1 MSSAPSQQ
9 QLHKVLT
16 ELFKINELEDLCF
29 DLEIDDEAFPRD
41 DKPQFA
47 RELIKYCRNRG
58 SYDQLVAA
66 VCAARPNADIGAPAA
81 NERQPDPVALRTYC
95 QAIAQNLE
103 QRYKIETRFVSMR
116 VLDRVESSA
125 SVTYHPRSRE
135 YNDLSEILQDEHVPE
150 PVLVLLGLPGG
161 GKTTLLQRLQWQT
174 ATQTTIQTSEVLK
187 TSEVSRPTVSLFVS
201 LNTYQSDSPDPF
213 TWLEQQW
220 QQQLKR
226 YRLSLPPLG
235 HFLAHGQALL
245 LLDALNEMPHT
256 SGDDYRRQVARWRK
270 FLRDD
275 LPLGNR
281 AVFSCRSLDYSEVLN
296 SKDAANVRQ
305 VTLKSLNPTQIEA
318 FLQHYVPDHAQATWH
333 SIKDDPKQIDLY
345 STPYF
350 LKLLSEQVAHQAG
363 RIPNNRA
370 ELFSQLLRHAA
381 QREVESEHP
390 VFTQDEALF
399 TTHDRAQLAELRSSG
414 GCHLPERG
422 ALLPQL
428 GLLAYNMQHE
438 RQSSGGGSVR
448 VPEHR
453 ALALLN
459 HPKASD
465 IIRAG
470 VALTVLHE
478 DRSRDEVL
486 FYHQLLQ
493 EYFAGRHAARAVA
506 PEVAGALARVQWQ
519 AAQVRPSLSET
530 LATLADYEPLPPLD
544 PSGWEETLVLASAL
558 TENPVALV
566 RALMA
571 SNLPLAA
578 RCASELAERLTPAL
592 KGELQQWLIARS
604 QNPNA
609 DLRARIAAGEALGK
623 LGDPR
628 FKLCSGAQGSGAQD
642 SYLLPPLVSIAAG
655 DYVLGEKDHPYDNAK
670 HVHRVTLPS
679 FQIGQFP
686 VTNAEF
692 AHFIKAG
699 GYSNPQWWDT
709 AAAQH
714 FLTPEGLVQG
724 QRDSWRDYRAR
735 LLNLSESQ
743 IEDLLT
749 EKRITSKD
757 ASDFREIR
765 SWDEEAFEDFLN
777 ETLPV
782 EKAPN
787 QPRLWDDPAFN
798 NPNQPVVGV
807 SWHEARAYCHW
818 LSAQTGKIYRLPTEA
833 EWEAAARGK
842 PDRANRARAFAYG
855 AKFDASRCNTFES
868 HIRHTTPIGIFAS
881 NIGGDT
887 PEGINDLCGNVWE
900 WTSSAYLD
908 YPFDLTANREDPHF
922 PDVKTRVVRGGS
934 WNIDGTL
941 ARAAFR
947 YYSHVGIRLSF
958 NGFRLVSSAPLFS
971 APVSG

>member
-1 MSSAPSQQ
+1 MPSAPSQQ
-9 QLHKVLT
+9 QLLKVLI
-16 ELFKINELEDLCF
+16 ELFKINELENLCF
-29 DLEIDDEAFPRD
+29 DLDVDDEAFPRD

-47 RELIKYCRNRG
+47 RELIKHCRNRG
-58 SYDQLVAA
+58 SYDRLVTA
-66 VCAARPNADIGAPAA
+66 VCTARPNADICTPASA
-81 NERQPDPVALRTYC
+81 TSQPDPAALRTYC
-95 QAIAQNLE
+95 QTIAQNLE
-103 QRYKIETRFVSMR
+103 KYYKIETRFVRMS
-116 VLDRVESSA
+116 VLDRVESAA

-135 YNDLSEILQDEHVPE
+135 YNDLSEILQDERVPE

-174 ATQTTIQTSEVLK
+174 ATQTATQTSEVLK
-187 TSEVSRPTVSLFVS
+187 TSEVSLPTISLFVS

-226 YRLSLPPLG
+226 YRLTLPPLG

-318 FLQHYVPDHAQATWH
+318 FLQHYVPEHAQATWH

-350 LKLLSEQVAHQAG
+350 LKLLTEQVTHHDG
-363 RIPNNRA
+363 HIPANRA
-370 ELFSQLLRHAA
+370 ELFSQLLRHAV

-390 VFTQDEALF
+390 AFTQDEALF
-399 TTHDRAQLAELRSSG
+399 TAHDRAQLAELRGSG

-422 ALLPQL
+422 ALLPNL
-428 GLLAYNMQHE
+428 SLLAYNMQHE

-448 VPEHR
+448 VPENR

-465 IIRAG
+465 VIRAG

-506 PEVAGALARVQWQ
+506 PEVAAALAQVQWQ

-558 TENPVALV
+558 TENLEAFV

-571 SNLPLAA
+571 NNLPLAA
-578 RCASELAERLTPAL
+578 RCASEATERMTPTL
-592 KGELQQWLIARS
+592 KSELQQWLIARS
-604 QNPNA
+604 QDPSA
-609 DLRARIAAGEALGK
+609 DLRARIAAGKALGN

-628 FKLCSGAQGSGAQD
+628 FKLCSGAQGS
-642 SYLLPPLVSIAAG
+642 YLLPPLVNIAAG
-655 DYVLGEKDHPYDNAK
+655 DYVLGEKDHPYDDAK

-699 GYSNPQWWDT
+699 GYSNLQWWDT

-724 QRDSWRDYRAR
+724 QRDSWRDWRKTVVGWRAGYVEE
-735 LLNLSESQ
+735 LLAQ
-743 IEDLLT
+743 
-749 EKRITSKD
+749 KRITSKQ
-757 ASDFREIR
+757 ASDYNTLRQWNEQT
-765 SWDEEAFEDFLN
+765 FEDWLAKTFPIEN
-777 ETLPV
+777 
-782 EKAPN
+782 APT
-787 QPRLWDDPAFN
+787 QPRYWDDPAFN

-818 LSAQTGKIYRLPTEA
+818 LSTQAGKIYRLPTEA

-842 PDRANRARAFAYG
+842 PDAANHARAFAYG
-855 AKFDASRCNTFES
+855 AKFDAELGNTFES
-868 HIRHTTPIGIFAS
+868 HIRHTTPIGIFAGH
-881 NIGGDT
+881 IGGDT
-887 PEGINDLCGNVWE
+887 PEGISDLCGNVWE

-908 YPFDLTANREDPHF
+908 YPFKLTANREAPHF
-922 PDVKTRVVRGGS
+922 LDVQTRVVRGGS
-934 WNIDGTL
+934 WNNYGTD
-941 ARAAFR
+941 ARAAIRNYYRVVSR
-947 YYSHVGIRLSF
+947 YSNG
-958 NGFRLVSSAPLFS
+958 GFRLVSSAPLFS